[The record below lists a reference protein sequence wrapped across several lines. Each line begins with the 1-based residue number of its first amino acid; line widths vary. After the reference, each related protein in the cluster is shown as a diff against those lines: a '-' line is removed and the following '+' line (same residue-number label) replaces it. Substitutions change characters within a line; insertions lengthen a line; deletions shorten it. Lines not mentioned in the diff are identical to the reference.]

1 MQTTGKKIKVIGTE
15 QYIQT
20 STGEIKDF
28 QVSEIIDKDFNFNK
42 IWMKNFISTLEIVG
56 NQKSKL
62 CFWIIDNLN
71 RDNQLIATY
80 RQLAD
85 KTGMSL
91 ETVRVTMKLLLDA
104 DFLRKQATGVYIVNP
119 DIVFRG
125 SRTARLNVLNEY
137 AASERIALS
146 DEEKLRNLKNS
157 IDTLMKQAKALEQK
171 IKHKPTQ
178 VPGQIELQ
186 EDGTLKEVV

>member
-85 KTGMSL
+85 RTGMSL

-146 DEEKLRNLKNS
+146 DEEKLQNLKNS

-171 IKHKPTQ
+171 IKRKPAQ

-186 EDGTLKEVV
+186 EDGTLREVV

>member
-85 KTGMSL
+85 RTGMSL

-137 AASERIALS
+137 AASERIVLS
-146 DEEKLRNLKNS
+146 DEEKLQNLKNS
-157 IDTLMKQAKALEQK
+157 IDTLIKQAKALEQK

>member
-85 KTGMSL
+85 RTGMSL

-146 DEEKLRNLKNS
+146 DEEKLRNLKTAS
-157 IDTLMKQAKALEQK
+157 TR
-171 IKHKPTQ
+171 
-178 VPGQIELQ
+178 
-186 EDGTLKEVV
+186 

>member
-85 KTGMSL
+85 RTGMSL

-137 AASERIALS
+137 AASERIVLS
-146 DEEKLRNLKNS
+146 DEEKLQNLKNS

-186 EDGTLKEVV
+186 EDGTLKEVI

>member
-71 RDNQLIATY
+71 RDNQLIVTY

-85 KTGMSL
+85 KTGISL
-91 ETVRVTMKLLLDA
+91 ETVRVTMKMLLDA

-146 DEEKLRNLKNS
+146 DEEKLQNLKNS

-178 VPGQIELQ
+178 VPGQMELQ

>member
-85 KTGMSL
+85 RTGMSL

-146 DEEKLRNLKNS
+146 DEEKLQNLKNS

>member
-85 KTGMSL
+85 KTGISL
-91 ETVRVTMKLLLDA
+91 ETVRVTMKMLLDA

-146 DEEKLRNLKNS
+146 DEEKLQNLKNS

-178 VPGQIELQ
+178 VPGQMELQ

>member
-1 MQTTGKKIKVIGTE
+1 MQTTSKKIKVIGTE

-71 RDNQLIATY
+71 RDNQLIVTY

-85 KTGMSL
+85 KTGISL
-91 ETVRVTMKLLLDA
+91 ETVRVTMKMLLDA

-146 DEEKLRNLKNS
+146 DEEKLQNLKNS

-178 VPGQIELQ
+178 VPGQMELQ

>member
-85 KTGMSL
+85 R
-91 ETVRVTMKLLLDA
+91 TVRVTMKLLLDA

>member
-80 RQLAD
+80 RQLTD
-85 KTGMSL
+85 KTGISL
-91 ETVRVTMKLLLDA
+91 ETVRVTMKMLLDA

-146 DEEKLRNLKNS
+146 DEEKLQNLKNS

-178 VPGQIELQ
+178 VPGQMELQ

>member
-85 KTGMSL
+85 RTGMSL

>member
-71 RDNQLIATY
+71 RDNL
-80 RQLAD
+80 
-85 KTGMSL
+85 
-91 ETVRVTMKLLLDA
+91 
-104 DFLRKQATGVYIVNP
+104 
-119 DIVFRG
+119 
-125 SRTARLNVLNEY
+125 
-137 AASERIALS
+137 
-146 DEEKLRNLKNS
+146 
-157 IDTLMKQAKALEQK
+157 
-171 IKHKPTQ
+171 
-178 VPGQIELQ
+178 QIEQ
-186 EDGTLKEVV
+186 E